1 MSLIKPMVLG
11 PKSKNPRPAH
21 FVFHCPT
28 KMRSLITLLAS
39 LNFVVSMG
47 TNGFTQSS
55 ITRSNS
61 FDTQG
66 VLSPYLATE
75 VATAEIGILR
85 EVFVKPG
92 EIIKQGTPLGRLDWD
107 QQLASL
113 HEAELEASAI
123 GGVDVARYEV
133 DFQQRRY
140 DLTLPRVQNETASP
154 QELERFEM
162 ELRISKARL
171 QSAIEA
177 KSQSQARLAK
187 ARVAFE
193 DRTIKA
199 PHDGIVVEQVTEV
212 GEYLAGTNPVLF
224 KILDTSRLRARF
236 SIPQE
241 LADKYRDKQTAEV
254 RLPNNAV
261 ISGDI
266 EFIAPFES
274 PEGGEI
280 EMTILLENQ
289 SGMVRYSKC
298 SLVLP

>member
-1 MSLIKPMVLG
+1 
-11 PKSKNPRPAH
+11 
-21 FVFHCPT
+21 
-28 KMRSLITLLAS
+28 MRSLISLLAS
-39 LNFVVSMG
+39 IILAASVSYS
-47 TNGFTQSS
+47 GFAQSS

-66 VLSPYLATE
+66 VLAPYRSTE

-92 EIIKQGTPLGRLDWD
+92 DVVKKGTPLGRLDWE
-107 QQLASL
+107 QQIASL
-113 HEAELEASAI
+113 NEAEMEASAI
-123 GGVDVARYEV
+123 GSVDVARYEV

-140 DLTLPRVQNETASP
+140 DLTLPRVQKEMASP

-193 DRTIKA
+193 ERTIKA

-212 GEYLAGTNPVLF
+212 GEYIAGTNPVLL

-241 LADKYRDKQTAEV
+241 LADKFRDKKSAEI

-261 ISGDI
+261 VAGEI

-280 EMTILLENQ
+280 EMTFLVDNPSEL
-289 SGMVRYSKC
+289 VRYSKC

>member
-1 MSLIKPMVLG
+1 
-11 PKSKNPRPAH
+11 
-21 FVFHCPT
+21 
-28 KMRSLITLLAS
+28 MRSLITHLAS
-39 LNFVVSMG
+39 LFLIVTMSHCG
-47 TNGFTQSS
+47 LAQSS

-66 VLSPYLATE
+66 VLAPYLSTE
-75 VATAEIGILR
+75 IATAEIGILR

-92 EIIKQGTPLGRLDWD
+92 DIVKQGTPLGRLDWEL
-107 QQLASL
+107 QIAALN
-113 HEAELEASAI
+113 EAELEANAV

-162 ELRISKARL
+162 ELRIARARL
-171 QSAIEA
+171 QTQLET
-177 KSQSQARLAK
+177 KSQAQARLAK

-193 DRTIKA
+193 ERTIKA
-199 PHDGIVVEQVTEV
+199 PHDGVIVEQVTEV
-212 GEYLAGTNPVLF
+212 GEYIAGTNPVLF

-241 LADKYRDKQTAEV
+241 LADKFRDKKTAEI

-261 ISGDI
+261 IGGEI

-280 EMTILLENQ
+280 EMTIIVDNSTGL
-289 SGMVRYSKC
+289 VRYSKC

>member
-1 MSLIKPMVLG
+1 
-11 PKSKNPRPAH
+11 
-21 FVFHCPT
+21 
-28 KMRSLITLLAS
+28 MRSLVTSIAS
-39 LNFVVSMG
+39 LTLVVSMSLYG
-47 TNGFTQSS
+47 LAQSS

-66 VLSPYLATE
+66 VLAPYLSTE
-75 VATAEIGILR
+75 VATAELGILR
-85 EVFVKPG
+85 DVFVKPG
-92 EIIKQGTPLGRLDWD
+92 DVVKKGTPMGRLDWEL
-107 QQLASL
+107 QIAALN
-113 HEAELEASAI
+113 EAELEANAV

-140 DLTLPRVQNETASP
+140 DLTLPRVQKETASP

-162 ELRISKARL
+162 ELRIAKARL
-171 QSAIEA
+171 QSQIET
-177 KSQSQARLAK
+177 KTQSQARLAK

-193 DRTIKA
+193 ERTIKA
-199 PHDGIVVEQVTEV
+199 PHDGIVVEQVTEI
-212 GEYLAGTNPVLF
+212 GEYIAGTNPVLF

-241 LADKYRDKQTAEV
+241 LADKFRDKKSAEI

-261 ISGDI
+261 IEGEI

-280 EMTILLENQ
+280 EMTILVDNQ
-289 SGMVRYSKC
+289 SGLVRYSKC